1 MPPNHTRPGTRV
13 LATLLTTTALAACAP
28 DATRPVPRSVSATLI
43 AEGVSSRQA
52 QQAEWARRVALAL
65 ADPALR
71 QRVRNDLRDSPIR
84 EFKLQFADYLRGPSG
99 SRVLRRLA
107 QTEGITEGVALQE
120 LAGMPPLEFYMPASD
135 HRKAWR
141 GGQDLIVATQFEDT
155 DQPVA
160 WNTKGQRVTLSLSG
174 PPATPV
180 FVLVPVETD
189 FTTPLSPKA
198 LARRGDPNRETIE
211 DPSVALI
218 ECSEPSCGDDGGGG
232 INDGGG
238 SGSGST
244 VFPAGLYITF
254 QRLVDK
260 GEPWTLGAPE
270 IEVHIHGPQS
280 AGALQYGADL
290 ACSGDRVGFPRG
302 FNQDDAFWRGEALLF
317 DQTQINNYNTLVQ
330 NGFNVSVWED
340 DNDKCS
346 IKMEDFDLVQRYRN
360 IAVATAGYTAV
371 SAATGIGPT
380 IVAAATYIA
389 AVYQSLTFLWTN
401 DDYLGSYVNA
411 AAVGLSYSDANHV
424 LYKDGGTIN
433 GRAMIVSKGAH

>member
-1 MPPNHTRPGTRV
+1 MPPNHGGTSTRV
-13 LATLLTTTALAACAP
+13 LAAVLTAIALVACAP
-28 DATRPVPRSVSATLI
+28 DATRPVRPSIHATLV
-43 AEGVSSRQA
+43 AEGVSSLQA
-52 QQAEWARRVALAL
+52 QQGEWARRVALAL

-71 QRVRNDLRDSPIR
+71 QRVKNDLRDSPIT
-84 EFKLQFADYLRGPSG
+84 EFKLQFSDYLRGPSG
-99 SRVLRRLA
+99 SRILRRLA
-107 QTEGITEGVALQE
+107 QTEGISEAAALQE
-120 LAGMPPLEFYMPASD
+120 LTSMPPLEFYMPVAE
-135 HRKAWR
+135 HRKTWR
-141 GGQDLIVATQFEDT
+141 GGQDLIVATQVEDT
-155 DQPVA
+155 DPPVA
-160 WNTKGQRVTLSLSG
+160 WDTKGQRVTLSLSG
-174 PPATPV
+174 PPPTPV
-180 FVLVPVETD
+180 LVLVPVETD
-189 FTTPLSPKA
+189 FSEPLSPKA
-198 LARRGDPNRETIE
+198 LAQRGNPHRETIQ
-211 DPSVALI
+211 DPSVTLI
-218 ECSEPSCGDDGGGG
+218 DCGLPTCGG
-232 INDGGG
+232 DSGG
-238 SGSGST
+238 SSGG

-290 ACSGDRVGFPRG
+290 SCSGDRVGFPRG
-302 FNQDDAFWRGEALLF
+302 FNQDNAFWSGEALLF
-317 DQTQINNYNTLVQ
+317 DQNQINNYNTLVQ

-346 IKMEDFDLVQRYRN
+346 IKMEDFDLVARYRN

>member
-1 MPPNHTRPGTRV
+1 MPPDQRKTGTRV
-13 LATLLTTTALAACAP
+13 LAAVFVATALSACSP
-28 DATRPVPRSVSATLI
+28 DATRPVRPSVQATLI
-43 AEGVSSRQA
+43 SQGVTSRQA
-52 QQAEWARRVALAL
+52 QQAEWARRVAVAL

-71 QRVRNDLRDSPIR
+71 QRIRNDLRDSPIS
-84 EFKLQFADYLRGPSG
+84 EFKLQFSDYLRGPSG
-99 SRVLRRLA
+99 SRILERLA
-107 QTEGITEGVALQE
+107 KTDAITEAAALQE
-120 LAGMPPLEFYMPASD
+120 LTSMPPLELYMPVAE
-135 HRKAWR
+135 HRTTWR
-141 GGQDLIVATQFEDT
+141 GGQDLIVATQVEDT
-155 DQPVA
+155 DLPVA
-160 WNTKGQRVTLSLSG
+160 WDTQGQRVALSLSG
-174 PPATPV
+174 PPTTPV
-180 FVLVPVETD
+180 LVLVPVETD
-189 FTTPLSPKA
+189 FTAPLSAKA
-198 LARRGDPNRETIE
+198 LALRGNPRRETIQ

-218 ECSEPSCGDDGGGG
+218 DCGEPTCGDDGGGIG
-232 INDGGG
+232 D
-238 SGSGST
+238 GSGST

-302 FNQDDAFWRGEALLF
+302 FNQDNAFWNGEALLF
-317 DQTQINNYNTLVQ
+317 DQNQINNYNTLVQ

-424 LYKDGGTIN
+424 LYKDGGTVN